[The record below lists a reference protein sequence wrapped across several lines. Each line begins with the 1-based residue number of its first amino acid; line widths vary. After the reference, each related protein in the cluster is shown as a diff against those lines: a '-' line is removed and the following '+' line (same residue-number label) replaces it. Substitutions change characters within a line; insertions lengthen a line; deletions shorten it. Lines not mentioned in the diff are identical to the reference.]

1 MEELEAVEG
10 GEGLRVRLRAGKQL
24 PEDDSVREDV
34 DGGRVLDATRGGGGE
49 HLGRHVLDR
58 ADERGHLGGV
68 RRPAREAKVGDLD
81 GDAAAVRVEAEKDV
95 GGREVAVDDAV
106 VVKVLQPLGDLQR
119 EREHR
124 LLRQSVGVA
133 PPEQLLQRQVAQLGH
148 NVEVALVVAAAE
160 EVQHVRVAQPR
171 EQRRLRAAVRH
182 HRRRGDLLD
191 CDQLA
196 RVHAAVHAR

>member
-1 MEELEAVEG
+1 M
-10 GEGLRVRLRAGKQL
+10 
-24 PEDDSVREDV
+24 
-34 DGGRVLDATRGGGGE
+34 
-49 HLGRHVLDR
+49 
-58 ADERGHLGGV
+58 
-68 RRPAREAKVGDLD
+68 
-81 GDAAAVRVEAEKDV
+81 AVRVSRPCGSRA
-95 GGREVAVDDAV
+95 
-106 VVKVLQPLGDLQR
+106 VLQRGGCRWRCVLVGRRCRVRRARAGTGAWAADLQR

-196 RVHAAVHAR
+196 RVHAAVHLRAAIGPRHAQRRRTQSRMRSRAR

>member
-58 ADERGHLGGV
+58 ADERCTGVAAARRSGAVARWCGGAVARWRGGAALVTGHLGGV

-106 VVKVLQPLGDLQR
+106 VVKVLQPLGDLPHTQT
-119 EREHR
+119 
-124 LLRQSVGVA
+124 G
-133 PPEQLLQRQVAQLGH
+133 
-148 NVEVALVVAAAE
+148 
-160 EVQHVRVAQPR
+160 
-171 EQRRLRAAVRH
+171 
-182 HRRRGDLLD
+182 
-191 CDQLA
+191 
-196 RVHAAVHAR
+196 HAREWGGGVWGCSVWGTGRAVCGVRSAVCGVR